1 MASPYSIPSLIEV
14 TAVFRAN
21 TKNAAVLEKHLRA
34 KGQARL
40 KSQGAALPTVD
51 PSDPDEFDRLMAG
64 GPPPVYT
71 ANEPSQQPPMRQTAP
86 PGTQREKPSG
96 TTNTATTTTQSGGGW
111 FRFGKKSKQP
121 DVESGSAGQRHGD
134 TPLSN
139 LPSRPAREPSTRQK
153 PARTR

>member
-1 MASPYSIPSLIEV
+1 M

-51 PSDPDEFDRLMAG
+51 PSDPDEFDRLMAS

-71 ANEPSQQPPMRQTAP
+71 ANEPSQQTPMRQTAP
-86 PGTQREKPSG
+86 SGTQRQTPSS

-111 FRFGKKSKQP
+111 FGFGKKSKQP
-121 DVESGSAGQRHGD
+121 DVERAAGQRHGD

-153 PARTR
+153 PARTQ